1 MRVHVGM
8 RSDGFIVDC
17 CCVLSVGV
25 HDLHIWSVSVGKP
38 SLSVHLQCQDHADDV
53 LVVVNKMCASKY
65 NITHSTIQ
73 IERLRDSVDCNVP
86 VSLDKVAAQSFSE
99 LGIVPQPTRY

>member
-1 MRVHVGM
+1 
-8 RSDGFIVDC
+8 
-17 CCVLSVGV
+17 V

-38 SLSVHLQCQDHADDV
+38 SLSVHLQCQDNADDV

-73 IERLRDSVDCNVP
+73 IERRRDNVDCNVP
-86 VSLDKVAAQSFSE
+86 VSLDKVAAQSFSD
-99 LGIVPQPTRY
+99 LGILPQAARY